1 MKKPKTGVCSHK
13 YLFETLTHAGA
24 AVTVHPGGVRGVGG
38 AGGVDRG
45 GARRCLRILLGQ
57 IQDAP
62 HGETELVGGGHR
74 VLCARSEFV
83 LSSSCCYNN
92 SKRKTNEEETP
103 PQSKP
108 FREEGKTRRKLCV
121 QTAAVELPVLTQ
133 TPGRCSYKAAS
144 SSSSA
149 GYLNGRRAVTQWTVG
164 AQRVNKE
171 RRKRASS

>member
-1 MKKPKTGVCSHK
+1 MKNKETGVCSDK
-13 YLFETLTHAGA
+13 CLFETLTHAGA
-24 AVTVHPGGVRGVGG
+24 AVTVRPGGVRGAGG

-62 HGETELVGGGHR
+62 HGETELVGGGHPS
-74 VLCARSEFV
+74 LCCPLLVVTTTA
-83 LSSSCCYNN
+83 
-92 SKRKTNEEETP
+92 KRKTNEEETP

-121 QTAAVELPVLTQ
+121 QTAAVELRVSTK

-149 GYLNGRRAVTQWTVG
+149 GYLNGRSAVTQWTVG